1 MSIPTVIALVVG
13 LAIGLSIGARY
24 AYPLLLVGAAMGS
37 VIKRFALPAIIILAV
52 TGAVV
57 GGIAAL
63 AGGNFLIAAQGTFVG
78 GALLAFALVLLRSL
92 YAVFNRK
99 G

>member
-1 MSIPTVIALVVG
+1 MSIPTVIALVLG
-13 LAIGLSIGARY
+13 LAVGLSIGARY
-24 AYPLLLVGAAMGS
+24 EYPLLLVGTIMGK
-37 VIKRFALPAIIILAV
+37 VIARLALPAIIILAMAA
-52 TGAVV
+52 AVI

-63 AGGNFLIAAQGTFVG
+63 AGGSFLVAAQGTFVG

-92 YAVFNRK
+92 FAVFNRK